1 MAVVSA
7 YPQHQDCTSAGV
19 GIDTTNAV
27 PA

>member
-7 YPQHQDCTSAGV
+7 YPHHQDCTSAGA